1 MLEYDATLSTHN
13 RAEFLEFLFAK
24 NRVYAAK
31 LTSKEIKKAEET
43 TFEDIRVNE
52 QKTPMLA
59 GYLVLYKLFN

>member
-1 MLEYDATLSTHN
+1 MI
-13 RAEFLEFLFAK
+13 

-31 LTSKEIKKAEET
+31 LTSKEIKKAGET
-43 TFEDIRVNE
+43 TFEDIGVNE